1 MLPRLSFAH
10 RATAR
15 VRPYFKLSNIKTM
28 QIKFSG
34 KYDKKLFFTAVRLAN
49 EPGRSS
55 RMLYILVG
63 MVFGVMTVT
72 IISEIIRTG
81 DLASQMI
88 EIALILLMGLVL
100 YQAYVPSYL
109 GARKMWTAELA
120 QRIMSGKI
128 NKSGITYNF
137 PESDKIYVWSDFNRL
152 RKTPHFITLITLRGM
167 LLIFPRHFFKTDAD
181 WRRFIN
187 LIDTSV
193 VAVKKK

>member
-1 MLPRLSFAH
+1 
-10 RATAR
+10 
-15 VRPYFKLSNIKTM
+15 M
-28 QIKFSG
+28 QIKFNG
-34 KYDKKLFFTAVRLAN
+34 KYDKKLFFNAVRLAN
-49 EPGRSS
+49 EPGRAS
-55 RMLYILVG
+55 RMMYILVA
-63 MVFGVMTVT
+63 MVFGVVTVT
-72 IISEIIRTG
+72 TINEIIQTG
-81 DLASQMI
+81 DFASQII

-100 YQAYVPSYL
+100 YQAYIPSYL
-109 GARKMWTAELA
+109 GARKMWTDELA

-128 NKSGITYNF
+128 SKKGITYNF
-137 PESDKIYVWSDFNRL
+137 PKGDKSYAWSDFNRL